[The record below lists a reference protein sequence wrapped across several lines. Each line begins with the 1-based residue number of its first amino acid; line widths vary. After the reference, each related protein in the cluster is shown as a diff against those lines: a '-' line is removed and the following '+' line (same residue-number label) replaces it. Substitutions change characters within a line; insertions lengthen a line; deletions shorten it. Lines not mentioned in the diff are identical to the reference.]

1 MEINLTRLKDGQTGT
16 VAGFDGGEA
25 FIKKMQAMGLTT
37 GKKVHKV
44 SSHFWQG
51 PQTIRVG
58 KTRLAIGYRMAE
70 RIIVKVDK
78 NEDK

>member
-1 MEINLTRLKDGQTGT
+1 MDVNLTSLKDGQTGT
-16 VAGFDGGEA
+16 VVGFNGGEG
-25 FIKKMQAMGLTT
+25 FIKKMQAMGLTP
-37 GKKVHKV
+37 GKKVHKI

-70 RIIVKVDK
+70 KIIVKVDK